1 MSSGESHER
10 LDRLLPSGETDLR
23 VEVFVHSL
31 APVGCKEKQDTLVE
45 RLRALVAD
53 GELADIDLHVWG
65 DSVATGGPLAE
76 VGAGE
81 RISAAIGE
89 FYELA
94 AKTDV
99 SISPFFR
106 ISKVT
111 SSVTDESFR
120 RIVPPHC
127 CIALYA
133 EDELVGVFPS
143 LIDGV
148 ACTPDDA
155 VAYLEARTPSELP
168 SQILADD
175 RP

>member
-1 MSSGESHER
+1 MSSDETHDH
-10 LDRLLPSGETDLR
+10 LDELLPSSETDLR

-31 APVGCKEKQDTLVE
+31 APVGCKENQDTLVE

-53 GELADIDLHVWG
+53 GALADIDLQVWG

-81 RISAAIGE
+81 RIAAAISE

-94 AKTDV
+94 AKKNI

-120 RIVPPHC
+120 RIVPPCC
-127 CIALYA
+127 CIALYT
-133 EDELVGVFPS
+133 EDGLVGVFPS

-148 ACTPDDA
+148 AYTPDDA
-155 VAYLEARTPSELP
+155 ITYLEARTSSELP

-175 RP
+175 RS